1 MINLRYTALA
11 AAGLLTLSACTTNPY
26 TGEQQASKAAT
37 YGAGAATVCALVGAI
52 ESGKRARNAALGCG
66 LAGAG
71 VGAYMDVQEA
81 KLREQL
87 QGTGVQVARDGDNL
101 RLIMPGNITFQ
112 TDSYNLRSDFYP
124 VLNSV
129 GEVVAKYADTT
140 LKVSGHTDS
149 TGSRSYNQTL
159 SERRAGSVADYLA
172 TRGVDRSRM
181 LVQGVGQDQPIAD
194 NSSDQGRAQNR
205 RVELQILP
213 KSI

>member
-129 GEVVAKYADTT
+129 GEVVAKYADTS